1 MQYQAVVRKFG
12 SAQDVV
18 ELERAAL
25 PLLRRD
31 QVRVRLLA
39 RAINPS
45 DIITISGA
53 YSGRTTLP
61 FIPGFEA
68 FGVVEKCGEEVHG
81 LSPGTRV
88 LPVRS
93 AGGWQEFKDT
103 DPDWC
108 LRVPDDLTDFEAAT
122 SYVNPMTAWL
132 MLHAK
137 IGLRPGMRI
146 AINAAASSIGAI
158 LIGLANAAGVE
169 PVAIVRSEGSLER
182 LRGRVEAVIVDREE
196 AKAICSPGSPVGMGS
211 TRCSIASEARAP
223 QSSPMRCGRADASCI
238 TACFRAKAFRIH
250 SGRPI
255 PIFPFPIF
263 TSGNGFIPKLWTTC
277 STPIPRSRR
286 RSFRRSSRLRYGR
299 YSPWK
304 RSGKPCSPRF
314 PCERAARCSWPDRA
328 SP

>member
-12 SAQDVV
+12 PAQDVV
-18 ELERAAL
+18 ELEQAAL
-25 PLLRRD
+25 APLQHD

-39 RAINPS
+39 RSINPS

-68 FGVVEKCGEEVHG
+68 FGVVEQCGEEVNG

-103 DPDWC
+103 DPGWC
-108 LRVPDDLTDFEAAT
+108 LRVPDELTDFEAAT

-158 LIGLANAAGVE
+158 LIGLANAGGVE
-169 PVAIVRSEGSLER
+169 PVAIIRSEQSLER
-182 LRGRVEAVIVDREE
+182 VRGRIEAVIIDRADGDLAAGLAGRHGLDAVLDCVGGACASVLADALKPGGHFVHYGLLSGQSIPASFWASHPDIAFSYCHLREWVHAE
-196 AKAICSPGSPVGMGS
+196 AMSEVQRAYSEIAAQ
-211 TRCSIASEARAP
+211 IASKVIATEVREVFPLERIGQALQAALP
-223 QSSPMRCGRADASCI
+223 
-238 TACFRAKAFRIH
+238 FRT
-250 SGRPI
+250 G
-255 PIFPFPIF
+255 
-263 TSGNGFIPKLWTTC
+263 
-277 STPIPRSRR
+277 
-286 RSFRRSSRLRYGR
+286 
-299 YSPWK
+299 
-304 RSGKPCSPRF
+304 GKVLI
-314 PCERAARCSWPDRA
+314 A
-328 SP
+328 

>member
-12 SAQDVV
+12 PAQDVV
-18 ELERAAL
+18 ELEQAAL
-25 PLLRRD
+25 PSLRRD

-68 FGVVEKCGEEVHG
+68 FGVVEQCGEEVHG

-103 DPDWC
+103 DPGWC
-108 LRVPDDLTDFEAAT
+108 LHVPDELTDFEAAT

-182 LRGRVEAVIVDREE
+182 LRGRVEAAIVDREE
-196 AKAICSPGSPVGMGS
+196 SESDLVAGLAGRHGLDAVLDCVGG
-211 TRCSIASEARAP
+211 ARAATL
-223 QSSPMRCGRADASCI
+223 ADALKPGGHFVHYGLLSGQSIPASFWASHPDIAFSYCHLREWVHSQAMGAVQRAYSEI
-238 TACFRAKAFRIH
+238 AAHIVSKVIATEVREVFPLENVRQALQSALPFRT
-250 SGRPI
+250 G
-255 PIFPFPIF
+255 
-263 TSGNGFIPKLWTTC
+263 
-277 STPIPRSRR
+277 
-286 RSFRRSSRLRYGR
+286 
-299 YSPWK
+299 
-304 RSGKPCSPRF
+304 GKVLL
-314 PCERAARCSWPDRA
+314 A
-328 SP
+328 

>member
-12 SAQDVV
+12 PAQDVV
-18 ELERAAL
+18 ELEQAAL
-25 PLLRRD
+25 PPLARD
-31 QVRVRLLA
+31 EVRVRLLA

-68 FGVVEKCGEEVHG
+68 FGVVEQCGEEVHG

-103 DPDWC
+103 DPGWC
-108 LRVPDDLTDFEAAT
+108 LRVPDELTDFEAAT

-132 MLHAK
+132 MLRAK

-182 LRGRVEAVIVDREE
+182 LRGRVEAIIIDREE
-196 AKAICSPGSPVGMGS
+196 SESDLVAGLTGRHGLDAVLDCVGG
-211 TRCSIASEARAP
+211 ARA
-223 QSSPMRCGRADASCI
+223 SVLADALKPGGHFVHYGLLSGQSIPASFWASHPDIAFSYCHLREWVHSQAMGDVQRAYSEI
-238 TACFRAKAFRIH
+238 AAHIVSKVIATEVREVFPLENVRQALHSALPFRT
-250 SGRPI
+250 G
-255 PIFPFPIF
+255 
-263 TSGNGFIPKLWTTC
+263 
-277 STPIPRSRR
+277 
-286 RSFRRSSRLRYGR
+286 
-299 YSPWK
+299 
-304 RSGKPCSPRF
+304 GKVLL
-314 PCERAARCSWPDRA
+314 A
-328 SP
+328 

>member
-12 SAQDVV
+12 PAQDVV
-18 ELERAAL
+18 ELEQAAL
-25 PLLRRD
+25 PSLRRD

-68 FGVVEKCGEEVHG
+68 FGIVEQCGEEVHG

-103 DPDWC
+103 DPGWC

-182 LRGRVEAVIVDREE
+182 LRGRVEAVIVDREGSE
-196 AKAICSPGSPVGMGS
+196 SDLLAGLAGRHGLDAVLDCVGGVRAAVLADALRPGGRFVHYGLLSGQ
-211 TRCSIASEARAP
+211 SIPNSFWASHPDISFSYFHLREWVHSEAMDDVQHAYSKVAAQIVSKVIATEVREVFPLENVQQAL
-223 QSSPMRCGRADASCI
+223 QSALP
-238 TACFRAKAFRIH
+238 FRT
-250 SGRPI
+250 G
-255 PIFPFPIF
+255 
-263 TSGNGFIPKLWTTC
+263 
-277 STPIPRSRR
+277 
-286 RSFRRSSRLRYGR
+286 
-299 YSPWK
+299 
-304 RSGKPCSPRF
+304 GKVLL
-314 PCERAARCSWPDRA
+314 A
-328 SP
+328 

>member
-12 SAQDVV
+12 PAQDVV
-18 ELERAAL
+18 ELEQAAL
-25 PLLRRD
+25 PPLRRD

-68 FGVVEKCGEEVHG
+68 FGVVEQCGEEVHG

-103 DPDWC
+103 DPGWC
-108 LRVPDDLTDFEAAT
+108 LRVPDELTDFEAAT

-182 LRGRVEAVIVDREE
+182 LRGRVEAIIIDREE
-196 AKAICSPGSPVGMGS
+196 SESDLAAGLAGRHRLDAVLDCVGG
-211 TRCSIASEARAP
+211 ARAATL
-223 QSSPMRCGRADASCI
+223 ADALKPGGHFVHYGLLSGQSIPASFWASHPDIAFSYCHLREWVHSQAMSDVQRAYSEI
-238 TACFRAKAFRIH
+238 AAQIVSKIIATEVREVFPLENVRQALHSALPFRT
-250 SGRPI
+250 G
-255 PIFPFPIF
+255 
-263 TSGNGFIPKLWTTC
+263 
-277 STPIPRSRR
+277 
-286 RSFRRSSRLRYGR
+286 
-299 YSPWK
+299 
-304 RSGKPCSPRF
+304 GKVLL
-314 PCERAARCSWPDRA
+314 A
-328 SP
+328 

>member
-12 SAQDVV
+12 LAQDVV

-25 PLLRRD
+25 PPLRRD

-61 FIPGFEA
+61 FVPGFEA
-68 FGVVEKCGEEVHG
+68 FGVIEQRGEEVHG
-81 LSPGTRV
+81 LAPGTRV

-103 DPDWC
+103 DPGWC
-108 LRVPDDLTDFEAAT
+108 LRVPGELTDFEAAT

-169 PVAIVRSEGSLER
+169 PIAIIRNEGSLER

-196 AKAICSPGSPVGMGS
+196 SELVAGLAGRHGLDAVLDCVGGARAAILADVLKPGGHFVHYGLLSGQGIPASFWTAHPDIAFSYCHLREWVHSEAMS
-211 TRCSIASEARAP
+211 DVQRAYSELAAQIASKVIATEVREVFPLEKVSEALRSAVP
-223 QSSPMRCGRADASCI
+223 
-238 TACFRAKAFRIH
+238 FRT
-250 SGRPI
+250 G
-255 PIFPFPIF
+255 
-263 TSGNGFIPKLWTTC
+263 
-277 STPIPRSRR
+277 
-286 RSFRRSSRLRYGR
+286 
-299 YSPWK
+299 
-304 RSGKPCSPRF
+304 GKVLL
-314 PCERAARCSWPDRA
+314 A
-328 SP
+328 

>member
-182 LRGRVEAVIVDREE
+182 LRGRVEAVIIDREE
-196 AKAICSPGSPVGMGS
+196 SESDLAAGLAGRHGLDAALDCVGGARASILADALKPGGHFVHYGLLSGQGIPASFWTSHPDIAFSYCHLREWVHSEAMS
-211 TRCSIASEARAP
+211 DVQSAYSELAAQIASKVITTEVREVFPLEKVSEALRSAVP
-223 QSSPMRCGRADASCI
+223 
-238 TACFRAKAFRIH
+238 FRT
-250 SGRPI
+250 G
-255 PIFPFPIF
+255 
-263 TSGNGFIPKLWTTC
+263 
-277 STPIPRSRR
+277 
-286 RSFRRSSRLRYGR
+286 
-299 YSPWK
+299 
-304 RSGKPCSPRF
+304 GKVLL
-314 PCERAARCSWPDRA
+314 A
-328 SP
+328 

>member
-12 SAQDVV
+12 PAQEVV

-25 PLLRRD
+25 PPLRRD

-68 FGVVEKCGEEVHG
+68 FGVVEQCGEEVHG

-103 DPDWC
+103 DPGWC
-108 LRVPDDLTDFEAAT
+108 LRVPDELTDFEAAT

-182 LRGRVEAVIVDREE
+182 LRGRVEAIIIDREE
-196 AKAICSPGSPVGMGS
+196 SQSDLAAGLAGRHGLDAVLDCVGG
-211 TRCSIASEARAP
+211 ARAATL
-223 QSSPMRCGRADASCI
+223 ADALKPGGHFVHYGLLSGQSIPASFWASHPDIAFSYCHLREWVHSQAMSDVQRAYSEI
-238 TACFRAKAFRIH
+238 AAQIVSKIIATEVREVFPLENVRQALHSALPFRT
-250 SGRPI
+250 G
-255 PIFPFPIF
+255 
-263 TSGNGFIPKLWTTC
+263 
-277 STPIPRSRR
+277 
-286 RSFRRSSRLRYGR
+286 
-299 YSPWK
+299 
-304 RSGKPCSPRF
+304 GKVLL
-314 PCERAARCSWPDRA
+314 A
-328 SP
+328 

>member
-12 SAQDVV
+12 PAQDVV
-18 ELERAAL
+18 ELEQGAL
-25 PLLRRD
+25 PSLRRD

-68 FGVVEKCGEEVHG
+68 FGVVEQCGEEVHG

-103 DPDWC
+103 DPGWC
-108 LRVPDDLTDFEAAT
+108 LRVPDELTDFEAAT

-182 LRGRVEAVIVDREE
+182 LRGRVEAIIIDREE
-196 AKAICSPGSPVGMGS
+196 SESDLAAGLAGRHGLDAVLDCVGG
-211 TRCSIASEARAP
+211 ARAATL
-223 QSSPMRCGRADASCI
+223 ADALKPGGHFVHYGLLSGQSIPASFWASHPDIAFSYCHLREWVHSQAMGDVQRAYSEVAAQI
-238 TACFRAKAFRIH
+238 VSKIIATEVREVFPLENVRQALQCALPFRA
-250 SGRPI
+250 G
-255 PIFPFPIF
+255 
-263 TSGNGFIPKLWTTC
+263 
-277 STPIPRSRR
+277 
-286 RSFRRSSRLRYGR
+286 
-299 YSPWK
+299 
-304 RSGKPCSPRF
+304 GKVLL
-314 PCERAARCSWPDRA
+314 A
-328 SP
+328 

>member
-12 SAQDVV
+12 PAQDVV
-18 ELERAAL
+18 ELEQAAL
-25 PLLRRD
+25 PPLRSD
-31 QVRVRLLA
+31 EVRVRLLA

-53 YSGRTTLP
+53 YGGRTTLP

-68 FGVVEKCGEEVHG
+68 FGVVEQCGEEVHG

-103 DPDWC
+103 DPGWC
-108 LRVPDDLTDFEAAT
+108 LRVPDELTDFEAAT

-132 MLHAK
+132 MLHKK

-182 LRGRVEAVIVDREE
+182 LRGRVEAVIIDREE
-196 AKAICSPGSPVGMGS
+196 SESDLAAGLAGRHGLDAALDCVGGARASILADALKPGGHFVHYGLLSGQGIPASFWTSHPDIAFSYCHLRESVHSEAMS
-211 TRCSIASEARAP
+211 DVQSAYSELAAQIASKV
-223 QSSPMRCGRADASCI
+223 I
-238 TACFRAKAFRIH
+238 TAEVREVFPLEKVSEALRSAVPFRT
-250 SGRPI
+250 G
-255 PIFPFPIF
+255 
-263 TSGNGFIPKLWTTC
+263 
-277 STPIPRSRR
+277 
-286 RSFRRSSRLRYGR
+286 
-299 YSPWK
+299 
-304 RSGKPCSPRF
+304 GKVLL
-314 PCERAARCSWPDRA
+314 A
-328 SP
+328 

>member
-12 SAQDVV
+12 PAQDVV

-25 PLLRRD
+25 PPLRRD

-68 FGVVEKCGEEVHG
+68 FGVVEECGEEVHG
-81 LSPGTRV
+81 LPPGARV

-103 DPDWC
+103 DPGWC

-158 LIGLANAAGVE
+158 LIGLANATGVE

-182 LRGRVEAVIVDREE
+182 LRGRLEAVIIDGEESESDLVSGLTGRHGLDAVLDCVGGARASVLADALKPGGHFVHYGLLSGQSIPASFWASHPDIAFSYCHLREW
-196 AKAICSPGSPVGMGS
+196 VH
-211 TRCSIASEARAP
+211 SEAMGDVQRAYAEIAAHIVSKIIATEVREVFP
-223 QSSPMRCGRADASCI
+223 LENVRQALHSALP
-238 TACFRAKAFRIH
+238 FRT
-250 SGRPI
+250 G
-255 PIFPFPIF
+255 
-263 TSGNGFIPKLWTTC
+263 
-277 STPIPRSRR
+277 
-286 RSFRRSSRLRYGR
+286 
-299 YSPWK
+299 
-304 RSGKPCSPRF
+304 GKVLL
-314 PCERAARCSWPDRA
+314 A
-328 SP
+328 

>member
-12 SAQDVV
+12 RAQDVV
-18 ELERAAL
+18 ELGEAAL
-25 PLLRRD
+25 PPLRRD

-68 FGVVEKCGEEVHG
+68 FGVVEQCGEEVHG
-81 LSPGTRV
+81 LPLGTRV

-93 AGGWQEFKDT
+93 AGGWQQFKDT
-103 DPDWC
+103 DPGWC
-108 LRVPDDLTDFEAAT
+108 LRVPDELTDFEAAT

-158 LIGLANAAGVE
+158 LIGLANSAGVE
-169 PVAIVRSEGSLER
+169 PIAIIRNEGSLER
-182 LRGRVEAVIVDREE
+182 LRGRIEAVIVDREE
-196 AKAICSPGSPVGMGS
+196 SESDLVAGLAGRHGLDAVLDCVGGAHASILADALKPGGHFVHYGLLSGQGIPASFWMSHPNIAFSYCHLREWVHSEAMS
-211 TRCSIASEARAP
+211 NVQRAYSELAAQIASKVIATEVREVFPLEKVSEALGSAVP
-223 QSSPMRCGRADASCI
+223 
-238 TACFRAKAFRIH
+238 FRT
-250 SGRPI
+250 G
-255 PIFPFPIF
+255 
-263 TSGNGFIPKLWTTC
+263 
-277 STPIPRSRR
+277 
-286 RSFRRSSRLRYGR
+286 
-299 YSPWK
+299 
-304 RSGKPCSPRF
+304 GKVLL
-314 PCERAARCSWPDRA
+314 A
-328 SP
+328 

>member
-12 SAQDVV
+12 PAQDVV
-18 ELERAAL
+18 ELEQTAL
-25 PLLRRD
+25 APLQHD

-39 RAINPS
+39 RSINPS

-68 FGVVEKCGEEVHG
+68 FGVVEQCGEEVNG

-103 DPDWC
+103 DPGWC
-108 LRVPDDLTDFEAAT
+108 LRVPDELTDFEAAT

-158 LIGLANAAGVE
+158 LIGLANAGGVE
-169 PVAIVRSEGSLER
+169 PVAIIRSEQSLER
-182 LRGRVEAVIVDREE
+182 VRGRIEAVIIDRADGDLAAGLAGRHGLDAVLDCVGGACASVLADALKPGGHFVHYGLLSGQSIPASFWASHPDIAFSYCHLREWVHAE
-196 AKAICSPGSPVGMGS
+196 AMSEVQRAYSEIAAQ
-211 TRCSIASEARAP
+211 IASKVIATEVREVFPLERIGQALQAALP
-223 QSSPMRCGRADASCI
+223 
-238 TACFRAKAFRIH
+238 FRT
-250 SGRPI
+250 G
-255 PIFPFPIF
+255 
-263 TSGNGFIPKLWTTC
+263 
-277 STPIPRSRR
+277 
-286 RSFRRSSRLRYGR
+286 
-299 YSPWK
+299 
-304 RSGKPCSPRF
+304 GKVLI
-314 PCERAARCSWPDRA
+314 A
-328 SP
+328 

>member
-12 SAQDVV
+12 RAQDVV
-18 ELERAAL
+18 ELEEAAL
-25 PLLRRD
+25 PPLRRD

-68 FGVVEKCGEEVHG
+68 FGVVEQCGEEVHG
-81 LSPGTRV
+81 LPLGTRV

-93 AGGWQEFKDT
+93 AGGWQQFKDT
-103 DPDWC
+103 DPGWC
-108 LRVPDDLTDFEAAT
+108 LRVPDELTDFEAAT

-146 AINAAASSIGAI
+146 AINAAGSSIGAI
-158 LIGLANAAGVE
+158 LIGLANSAGVE
-169 PVAIVRSEGSLER
+169 PIAIIRNEGSLER

-196 AKAICSPGSPVGMGS
+196 SESDLVAGLAGRHGLDAVLDCVGGAHASILADALKPGGHFVHYGLLSGQGIPASFWMS
-211 TRCSIASEARAP
+211 HPDIAFSYCHLREWVHSEAMSNVQRAYSELAAQIALKVIATEVREVFP
-223 QSSPMRCGRADASCI
+223 LEKVSEALGSAVP
-238 TACFRAKAFRIH
+238 FRT
-250 SGRPI
+250 G
-255 PIFPFPIF
+255 
-263 TSGNGFIPKLWTTC
+263 
-277 STPIPRSRR
+277 
-286 RSFRRSSRLRYGR
+286 
-299 YSPWK
+299 
-304 RSGKPCSPRF
+304 GKVLL
-314 PCERAARCSWPDRA
+314 A
-328 SP
+328 

>member
-12 SAQDVV
+12 PAQDVV
-18 ELERAAL
+18 ELEQAPL
-25 PLLRRD
+25 PPLRRD
-31 QVRVRLLA
+31 QIRVRLLA

-68 FGVVEKCGEEVHG
+68 FGVVEECGGEVHG

-103 DPDWC
+103 DPGWC
-108 LRVPDDLTDFEAAT
+108 LRVPDELSDFEAAT

-182 LRGRVEAVIVDREE
+182 LRGRVETVIIDREE
-196 AKAICSPGSPVGMGS
+196 SESDLVAGLAGRHGLDAVLDCVGGARAAVLADALRPGGRFVHYGLLSGQ
-211 TRCSIASEARAP
+211 SIPNSFWAAHPDIAFSYFHLREWVHSQAMSDVQQAYCEVAAHIVSKVITTEVREVFPLEKVSEALRSAVP
-223 QSSPMRCGRADASCI
+223 
-238 TACFRAKAFRIH
+238 FRT
-250 SGRPI
+250 G
-255 PIFPFPIF
+255 
-263 TSGNGFIPKLWTTC
+263 
-277 STPIPRSRR
+277 
-286 RSFRRSSRLRYGR
+286 
-299 YSPWK
+299 
-304 RSGKPCSPRF
+304 GKVLL
-314 PCERAARCSWPDRA
+314 A
-328 SP
+328 

>member
-68 FGVVEKCGEEVHG
+68 FGVVEQCGEEVHG

-108 LRVPDDLTDFEAAT
+108 LRVPDDLTDLEAAT

-182 LRGRVEAVIVDREE
+182 LLGRVEAVIIDREE
-196 AKAICSPGSPVGMGS
+196 SESDLVAELTGRHGLDAVLDCVGGARAAVLADALRPGGRFVHYGLLSDQ
-211 TRCSIASEARAP
+211 SIPNSFWASHPDISFSYFHLREWVHSEAMDDVQHAYSKVAAQIVSKVIETEIREVFPLEKVRQAL
-223 QSSPMRCGRADASCI
+223 QSALP
-238 TACFRAKAFRIH
+238 
-250 SGRPI
+250 
-255 PIFPFPIF
+255 
-263 TSGNGFIPKLWTTC
+263 
-277 STPIPRSRR
+277 
-286 RSFRRSSRLRYGR
+286 LRTG
-299 YSPWK
+299 
-304 RSGKPCSPRF
+304 GKVLL
-314 PCERAARCSWPDRA
+314 A
-328 SP
+328 

>member
-12 SAQDVV
+12 PAQDVV
-18 ELERAAL
+18 ELEQAAL
-25 PLLRRD
+25 PPLRRD

-53 YSGRTTLP
+53 YSRRTTLP

-68 FGVVEKCGEEVHG
+68 FGVVEQCGEEVHG

-103 DPDWC
+103 DPGWC
-108 LRVPDDLTDFEAAT
+108 LRVPDELTDFEAAT

-182 LRGRVEAVIVDREE
+182 LRGRVEAIIIDREE
-196 AKAICSPGSPVGMGS
+196 SQSDLAAGLAGRHGLDAVLDCVGG
-211 TRCSIASEARAP
+211 ARAATL
-223 QSSPMRCGRADASCI
+223 ADALKPGGHFVHYGLLSGQSIPASFWASHPDIAFSYCHLREWVHSQAMSDVQRAYSEI
-238 TACFRAKAFRIH
+238 AAQIVSKIIATEVREVFPLENVRQALHSALPFRT
-250 SGRPI
+250 G
-255 PIFPFPIF
+255 
-263 TSGNGFIPKLWTTC
+263 
-277 STPIPRSRR
+277 
-286 RSFRRSSRLRYGR
+286 
-299 YSPWK
+299 
-304 RSGKPCSPRF
+304 GKVLL
-314 PCERAARCSWPDRA
+314 A
-328 SP
+328 